1 MDVLADEATVMHYF
15 KAKDAK
21 TARKALNDYIKSK
34 GLDTAQTGINVHVN
48 VPVGNEHHQV
58 DIMVTANANQ
68 VAKFHTHQIPQGS
81 PYKGVNKQLL
91 MAFLAK
97 DKGYMWSAWQGLF
110 ARDQAGKKADFVTDD
125 LAKIAE
131 ILTGKADAAVLGSV
145 ESILAAL
152 PQQQAAELL
161 ARGKADPNWKEIKQ
175 ESKVGT
181 NEWFRNMLNR
191 L

>member
-1 MDVLADEATVMHYF
+1 
-15 KAKDAK
+15 
-21 TARKALNDYIKSK
+21 
-34 GLDTAQTGINVHVN
+34 
-48 VPVGNEHHQV
+48 
-58 DIMVTANANQ
+58 MVTANAPQ
-68 VAKFHTHQIPQGS
+68 IAKFHTHQIPAGS

-110 ARDQAGKKADFVTDD
+110 ARDAAGKKAEFVTDD

-131 ILTGKADAAVLGSV
+131 ILTGRADANVLGSV

-152 PQQQAAELL
+152 PQDQAADLL

-175 ESKVGT
+175 ESRVGT
-181 NEWFRNMLNR
+181 NEWFRNLLNK